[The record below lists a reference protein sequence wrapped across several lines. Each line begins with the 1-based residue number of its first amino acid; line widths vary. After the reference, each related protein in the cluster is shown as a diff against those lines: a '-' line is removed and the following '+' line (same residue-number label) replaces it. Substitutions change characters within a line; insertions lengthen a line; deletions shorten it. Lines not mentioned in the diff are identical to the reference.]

1 MRAELVLMSWAMA
14 PWAASFPH
22 SPCLVSEYQ
31 QLSLSPQTALGCL
44 SLLQTGPGI
53 IPKLTLLNNK
63 GVAEMTR
70 EKRGWQAQGREGD
83 GGRGVCMHGSWERM
97 FQNTGLDM

>member
-1 MRAELVLMSWAMA
+1 MSRAMA

-70 EKRGWQAQGREGD
+70 EKRGWLGTEQR
-83 GGRGVCMHGSWERM
+83 GGWRKGCVHAW
-97 FQNTGLDM
+97 